1 MLDTVRFVACSL
13 MQKWAAWKSP
23 EQILATQQRRLRRLV
38 AHAKAHSPFSAERY
52 RHIDPDRFELRQL
65 STLTKTEMMEHFDE
79 FLTDRRLKLAE
90 LQDFMSDPARLGQ
103 WYQGRYALSRT
114 SGTQGLQ
121 AVIVQDREMMELL
134 FGLQM
139 TRGTAFPS
147 GPAGIVERLVR
158 PGRLATV
165 TIGRGFYPSAAALAY
180 APAAAR
186 HFVKRLWLAHVEPI
200 NDVTDQL
207 NEFQPDVL
215 LAYANVLEILAREAL
230 AGRLRLGRRV
240 PLRQVINM
248 SEPLSNGARHLV
260 GEAFG
265 MPVTNNYAMGEC
277 MALSLGCPQG
287 HGMHLQADWAIL
299 ELVDRDNQPVEPGRP
314 GEKVLLTNLYNT
326 VQPFIRYEVTDAV
339 TMSPTPCPCGAPFP
353 LILEVEG
360 RSDEVVWIREGEHY
374 RQVHPYVFVDALDD
388 CPAVGW
394 YQIIQRERNRFLLR
408 AAPAPGRS
416 LSREELQQVLER
428 GLRHFGLAGLV
439 EFDVDITDHLGPDPK
454 SGKLKRITSEIGSP
468 PTAERDAAQA
478 RAAVAVSD

>member
-1 MLDTVRFVACSL
+1 MLDTIRFVARAL

-38 AHAKAHSPFSAERY
+38 AHARARSPFYAGRY
-52 RHIDPDRFELRQL
+52 QDINPEQFELRQL
-65 STLTKTEMMEHFDE
+65 PTVTKTQMMEQFDE
-79 FLTDRRLKLAE
+79 FLTERGLKLAE
-90 LQDFMSDPARLGQ
+90 LQEFMSDPDRLGQ
-103 WYQGRYALSRT
+103 WYRGRYALSRT

-121 AVIVQDREMMELL
+121 AVIVQDRDMMELL
-134 FGLQM
+134 FSLQM

-147 GPAGIVERLVR
+147 GPAGIVERLLR
-158 PGRLATV
+158 PARLATV

-186 HFVKRLWLAHVEPI
+186 HFVERLWLSHIEPLEEVI
-200 NDVTDQL
+200 ERL

-215 LAYANVLEILAREAL
+215 LAYANILEILAREAL
-230 AGRLRLGRRV
+230 AGRLRLGQRAA
-240 PLRQVINM
+240 LRQVINM

-265 MPVTNNYAMGEC
+265 VPVTNNYATGEC
-277 MALSLGCPQG
+277 MALSMGCPQG

-299 ELVDRDNQPVEPGRP
+299 ECVDRDNQPVEPGRP

-326 VQPFIRYEVTDAV
+326 IQPFIRYEVSDAV

-374 RQVHPYVFVDALDD
+374 RKVHPYVFVDALDD
-388 CPAVGW
+388 YPAVGW

-408 AAPAPGRS
+408 AAPAPGRH
-416 LSREELQQVLER
+416 LAREELHQVLER

-439 EFDVDITDHLGPDPK
+439 EFEVEITDQLGPDPK
-454 SGKLKRITSEIGSP
+454 SGKLKRITSEIGP
-468 PTAERDAAQA
+468 PETEAADS
-478 RAAVAVSD
+478 VSAHV